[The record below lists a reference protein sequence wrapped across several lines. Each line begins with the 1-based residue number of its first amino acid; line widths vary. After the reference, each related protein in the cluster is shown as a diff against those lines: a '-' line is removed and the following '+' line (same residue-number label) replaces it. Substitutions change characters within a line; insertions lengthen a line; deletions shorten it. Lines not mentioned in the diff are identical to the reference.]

1 MKRVGYF
8 ENIGKNIS
16 PLLQIPVSLE
26 EIMDATANDRVGD
39 LLAYASRLSDLGTAS
54 AKARAAF
61 IRFQI
66 AGIDAEDIFEEYRES
81 WGIPVFQDDLVSIG
95 DFRNGFLWTFRDHST
110 SWSEDVEARNWFY
123 TNTEARFARRY
134 EFWACDHGPEEIVFR
149 KRGDYK
155 SILLSIV
162 EDADF
167 GPFISPVF
175 SRTELR
181 TFYENFDE
189 DQYGFEKDSLLE
201 IMERNENW

>member
-1 MKRVGYF
+1 MNRAAYF
-8 ENIGKNIS
+8 ENIRMNES

-26 EIMDATANDRVGD
+26 EIMDSIENDKVGD

-66 AGIDAEDIFEEYRES
+66 AGIDADEIFEEYRER
-81 WGIPVFQDDLVSIG
+81 WGIPIFQEDLVSID
-95 DFRNGFLWTFRDHST
+95 DFKNGFLWTFRDHTT

-123 TNTEARFARRY
+123 THTEGRFARRY

-149 KRGDYK
+149 KKGDYK
-155 SILLSIV
+155 SILHSII

-167 GPFISPVF
+167 SPFVSPVF
-175 SRTELR
+175 SREELR
-181 TFYENFDE
+181 SFYDNFDE
-189 DQYGFEKDSLLE
+189 DLYGIDKDSLLE
-201 IMERNENW
+201 IMEKNANW